1 METSLAC
8 QDWVQAAWENFVDLE
23 ADPAYA
29 HGKFYYHCGW
39 MRVEMSPV
47 GPSHAQDNSL
57 IGAIVLAWALR
68 RRMRIWGLTNVMLRR
83 TGLQEAQPD
92 LAYYLENTELPSR
105 SNTPINIDS
114 YGTPELVIEVS
125 ATTLIDDLNQKRLLY
140 QALGAREYWVINT
153 ASASVSLFGFDPPEE
168 VFISRLLPGLSREI
182 LGAALQEGQSEGDV
196 AVVEFILNMQ
206 QNFND

>member
-1 METSLAC
+1 MKTSLIC
-8 QDWVQAAWENFVDLE
+8 EDWVQAAWEDFVDLE

-29 HGKFYYHCGW
+29 HGKFYYYCGW

-68 RRMRIWGLTNVMLRR
+68 LRMRIWGFTNVTLCR

-92 LAYYLENTELPSR
+92 LAYYLGNVELPSR
-105 SNTPINIDS
+105 SNTPINVDS

-125 ATTLIDDLNQKRLLY
+125 ATTLVDDLSQKRLLY
-140 QALGAREYWVINT
+140 QALGAREYWVVNT
-153 ASASVSLFGFDPPEE
+153 ASTDVSLFSFDPLEE
-168 VFISRLLPGLSREI
+168 VSVSRLLPGLSREI
-182 LGAALQEGQSEGDV
+182 LGAALQEGQSEGDI
-196 AVVEFILNMQ
+196 AAVEFILNMQ
-206 QNFND
+206 